1 MPHLRLTKKRQLTVA
16 TPKRVNTG
24 IDTYSSQMFHPAMR
38 SATACSIRRK
48 IARTSTLFHAQTQ
61 GIVRID
67 RILKRFLA
75 IQMGNLINLADPVV
89 DHRLGAVVPGIIERG
104 SH

>member
-16 TPKRVNTG
+16 TPKQVNTG
-24 IDTYSSQMFHPAMR
+24 IDIYSSQMFHPASR

-48 IARTSTLFHAQTQ
+48 IARTRALFHPQTQ
-61 GIVRID
+61 WIIRIN

-75 IQMGNLINLADPVV
+75 IQMGNLVDLADPVV
-89 DHRLGAVVPGIIERG
+89 DHRLGAVVPGIVERG
-104 SH
+104 GH